1 VTEEAPEPR
10 PVLDPAGRRV
20 KPPLALA
27 RRGPGDR
34 PKSPEPARAGAS
46 AANGSGGG
54 SGAWDNEFEEF

>member
-1 VTEEAPEPR
+1 M
-10 PVLDPAGRRV
+10 

-34 PKSPEPARAGAS
+34 AKPSEPARAGAS